1 MRMPVLR
8 SAARRAR
15 EAQGSPAAAED
26 KAPEA
31 AAAAA
36 APAPAP
42 PPAEKRRRVTR
53 AEEREREE
61 IRPVEVVAGEGG
73 DDEGERGMDDGDS
86 ADKLIA
92 DDEGSPL
99 VPDTVSCS
107 YDV

>member
-1 MRMPVLR
+1 MLR
-8 SAARRAR
+8 SATRRAR

-26 KAPEA
+26 KAPEEEA

-36 APAPAP
+36 PPAPAP
-42 PPAEKRRRVTR
+42 PPAEKKRRVTR
-53 AEEREREE
+53 EEREREE

-73 DDEGERGMDDGDS
+73 DDEGERGMDDADS

-92 DDEGSPL
+92 DDEGSPP

>member
-1 MRMPVLR
+1 MPVLR
-8 SAARRAR
+8 SATRRAR

-26 KAPEA
+26 KTPEA

-42 PPAEKRRRVTR
+42 PPAEKKRRVTR
-53 AEEREREE
+53 EEREREE

-73 DDEGERGMDDGDS
+73 DDEGERGMDDADS

-92 DDEGSPL
+92 DDEGSPP

>member
-1 MRMPVLR
+1 MPVLR
-8 SAARRAR
+8 SATRRAR

-42 PPAEKRRRVTR
+42 PPAEKKRRVTR
-53 AEEREREE
+53 EEREREE

-73 DDEGERGMDDGDS
+73 DDEGERGMDDADS

-92 DDEGSPL
+92 DDEGSPP

>member
-26 KAPEA
+26 KATEA
-31 AAAAA
+31 AAAAPE
-36 APAPAP
+36 PAPAP

-73 DDEGERGMDDGDS
+73 DDEGERGMDDADS
-86 ADKLIA
+86 ADKLA
-92 DDEGSPL
+92 DDEGSPP

>member
-1 MRMPVLR
+1 MPVLR
-8 SAARRAR
+8 SATRRAR

-36 APAPAP
+36 AAAPAP
-42 PPAEKRRRVTR
+42 PPAEKKRRVTR
-53 AEEREREE
+53 EEREREE

-73 DDEGERGMDDGDS
+73 DDEGERGMDDADS

-92 DDEGSPL
+92 DDEGSPP

>member
-1 MRMPVLR
+1 MPVLR
-8 SAARRAR
+8 SATRRAR

-36 APAPAP
+36 AAPAPAP
-42 PPAEKRRRVTR
+42 PPAEKKRRVTR
-53 AEEREREE
+53 EEREREE

-73 DDEGERGMDDGDS
+73 DDEGERGMDDADS

-92 DDEGSPL
+92 DDEGSPP